1 MWLIVLNNRA
11 GRGKA
16 RKLSTELISLLEK
29 ENQVYKI
36 IDTTSAIETNQLLEK
51 ELGSSNYQKLV
62 AVGGDGLVNIC
73 LQYVAEKPIG
83 LTVIPSGTGNDFA
96 RAIGTYRRSVS
107 EIYDVVKES
116 NFDKLDL
123 GKVSGHFGERW
134 YVQVLSTGFDALV
147 NSLSNKIRW
156 PRGQLKYTVSTLLT
170 LTHFK
175 PITYEIDLDGKQMR
189 MQAMLLAVANGQTYG
204 GGMRICPDASNS
216 DGYFDVFIVKPV
228 SRIVLMTIFPKV
240 FFGKHIPHPEIEILK
255 AKTVRISA
263 LTIAH
268 ADGEFVSELP
278 VEILNVPRSL
288 CTWLMK

>member
-1 MWLIVLNNRA
+1 
-11 GRGKA
+11 
-16 RKLSTELISLLEK
+16 
-29 ENQVYKI
+29 
-36 IDTTSAIETNQLLEK
+36 
-51 ELGSSNYQKLV
+51 
-62 AVGGDGLVNIC
+62 
-73 LQYVAEKPIG
+73 
-83 LTVIPSGTGNDFA
+83 
-96 RAIGTYRRSVS
+96 
-107 EIYDVVKES
+107 
-116 NFDKLDL
+116 
-123 GKVSGHFGERW
+123 
-134 YVQVLSTGFDALV
+134 
-147 NSLSNKIRW
+147 
-156 PRGQLKYTVSTLLT
+156 

-216 DGYFDVFIVKPV
+216 DGYFDIFIVKPV